1 MINKVIGICYVC
13 FIAVTSVFM
22 FIIALLIRIFT
33 GFFDKKLIILHL
45 FTSFWASLYLW
56 CMPAWSLKVYGREKM
71 DRKKRYIIVANH
83 QSQLD
88 ILVAFSL
95 FFPFKWVS
103 KSEVFRLP
111 FIGWNMKLNRYI
123 ALKRGE
129 KNSIRQMMKDCT
141 KALQQGCS
149 IFIFPEGTRSKT
161 GELRKFKPGAFIMA
175 KKMKVPIL
183 PVVIQ
188 GTREALP
195 KHTLSFTGRHKITL
209 KVLDEIPYE
218 RIKHMNLEDIAE
230 MVRGIISREI
240 KSNPVTA

>member
-141 KALQQGCS
+141 
-149 IFIFPEGTRSKT
+149 
-161 GELRKFKPGAFIMA
+161 MA